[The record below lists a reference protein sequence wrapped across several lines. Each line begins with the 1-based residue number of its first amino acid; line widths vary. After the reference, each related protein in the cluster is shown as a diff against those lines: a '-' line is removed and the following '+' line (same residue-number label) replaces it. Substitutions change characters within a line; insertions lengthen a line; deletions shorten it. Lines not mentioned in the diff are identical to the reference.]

1 MKILFCFLFLSTSAF
16 AFELAGTWDT
26 DSNEVE
32 FIEVDGTLYT
42 QTTERFVFPDG
53 ELSHTIQQSFKIPKS
68 TSTIQTG
75 TVDIFDSRGC
85 SYQNLDVKLQFQSE
99 DVVNF
104 LITYP
109 RYKIVTITTGPTS
122 GYYRPV
128 YCNSPYPR
136 GRPYICRREYVR
148 PSQRQECRL
157 VEYVKTPVTLRR

>member
-1 MKILFCFLFLSTSAF
+1 MKFILYLLFLSTSAH
-16 AFELAGTWDT
+16 AFDLAGTWDAGT
-26 DSNEVE
+26 KAVE
-32 FIEVDGTLYT
+32 FIEVEDTLYT

-53 ELSHTIQQSFKIPKS
+53 ELSHSIQQSFKIAKS
-68 TSTIQTG
+68 TSRIQVG

-85 SYQNLDVKLQFQSE
+85 SFKDLEVKLQFQSADE
-99 DVVNF
+99 VNF

-122 GYYRPV
+122 GHYRPV
-128 YCNSPYPR
+128 YCASPYPR
-136 GRPYICRREYVR
+136 GRPYVCGREYVR